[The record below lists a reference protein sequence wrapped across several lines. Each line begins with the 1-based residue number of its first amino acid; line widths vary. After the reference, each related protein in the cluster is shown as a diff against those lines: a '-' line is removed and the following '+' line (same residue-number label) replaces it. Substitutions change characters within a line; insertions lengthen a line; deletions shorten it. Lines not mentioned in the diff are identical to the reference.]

1 LGFQSLLHPLR
12 YAVCLRKYNT
22 PTNLENTLA
31 LAAQKHGRRW
41 VLIETVPEY
50 AEIARRR
57 LASA

>member
-1 LGFQSLLHPLR
+1 LVLVATSPDDLILDPFGG
-12 YAVCLRKYNT
+12 AG
-22 PTNLENTLA
+22 TLA

-57 LASA
+57 LAQS